1 MERSHDDKKKMRRE
15 QATRHP
21 PKPSFYLHPS
31 LSSFK
36 LYTTISP
43 SEVANVL
50 SSTSSNSLDGRKKP
64 QTINFAT

>member
-1 MERSHDDKKKMRRE
+1 MIKKMRRE
-15 QATRHP
+15 QVTRHP
-21 PKPSFYLHPS
+21 LKPSFYLHPS

-43 SEVANVL
+43 SKVANVL